1 MQRPVTTLL
10 ACLVLTVF
18 IAEDAGAKRKKGR
31 NFGLPPVAVARAYF
45 AAMDSSD
52 LDAAEAL
59 FASESSVFERG
70 SVEGDWAH
78 YRAHHLGPEIDQ
90 VVSFKTTLKEPEE
103 GQSGDATM
111 AFVTWPIEY
120 RIELKDKRVIESRGT
135 VTFVFVR
142 EGVRYRIRHLHWSS
156 RRK

>member
-1 MQRPVTTLL
+1 MQRPLTTLL
-10 ACLVLTVF
+10 VCLALTVS
-18 IAEDAGAKRKKGR
+18 IAEDAGAKRKKSR
-31 NFGLPPVAVARAYF
+31 PAGLPPTAVARAYF

-70 SVEGDWAH
+70 GVEGDWAH
-78 YRAHHLGPEIDQ
+78 YRAHHLGPEIDG
-90 VVSFKTTLKEPEE
+90 VSSFETTLQEPEE
-103 GQSGDATM
+103 GQSDDATM

-120 RIELKDKRVIESRGT
+120 RIELKDERVIESRGT
-135 VTFVFVR
+135 VTFVLVR
-142 EGVRYRIRHLHWSS
+142 EDGRYRIRHLHWSS